1 MHLAASL
8 ADWDCRQAQRLKA
21 SKPMCV
27 KGPVQYW
34 YSTVLIVKVLQV
46 CVRRRGPLVAP
57 LALWPLEAP
66 IRIVALLGWP
76 RVSKGCHRKF
86 RKVAKGHNFESCVVV
101 CLCDK
106 FR

>member
-1 MHLAASL
+1 
-8 ADWDCRQAQRLKA
+8 
-21 SKPMCV
+21 MCV

-66 IRIVALLGWP
+66 SSPFGVAQ
-76 RVSKGCHRKF
+76 S
-86 RKVAKGHNFESCVVV
+86 FER
-101 CLCDK
+101 LP
-106 FR
+106 

>member
-1 MHLAASL
+1 
-8 ADWDCRQAQRLKA
+8 
-21 SKPMCV
+21 MCV

-66 IRIVALLGWP
+66 SSPFMSPFGVAQ
-76 RVSKGCHRKF
+76 S
-86 RKVAKGHNFESCVVV
+86 FER
-101 CLCDK
+101 LP
-106 FR
+106 